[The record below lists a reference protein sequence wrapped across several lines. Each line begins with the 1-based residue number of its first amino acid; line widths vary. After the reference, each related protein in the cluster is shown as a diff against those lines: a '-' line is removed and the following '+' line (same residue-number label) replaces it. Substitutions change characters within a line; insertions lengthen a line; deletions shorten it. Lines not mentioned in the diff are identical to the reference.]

1 MVNRTLMTT
10 HPSAPS
16 VLRRIALV
24 CALLVLAIAGVSAFL
39 RLSKVGLGCEPW
51 PQCYGQEL
59 RTLQRGGV
67 VDDAAVQAVAVAR
80 LAHRILASTALLLVI
95 MLALT
100 ALTTKPVRP
109 SQATLALALLAV
121 ALFLAGLG
129 WFTAGSRVPAVALGN
144 LLGGFAMLAL
154 SWRLA
159 APVASATT
167 VLRTHSRWAMVALV
181 VLVLQVALG
190 GLLSASH
197 STFSCVDTTQC
208 AHQAALDGWRWQLLD
223 PWHEPRFEAASTLPI
238 NPQGALANLLH
249 RGGAFL
255 VVLAVLPAAWLAR
268 RHGHR
273 RAAAALLLLLVLQVA
288 LGTWLAGSGATVPA
302 ALAHNLLA
310 ALMVAT
316 LARLV

>member
-1 MVNRTLMTT
+1 
-10 HPSAPS
+10 
-16 VLRRIALV
+16 V

-59 RTLQRGGV
+59 RALQRGEAI
-67 VDDAAVQAVAVAR
+67 DDAAVRGVAIAR

-95 MLALT
+95 MLALG
-100 ALTTKPVRP
+100 ALTAAPVRR
-109 SQATLALALLAV
+109 SVAALALGLLAV

-129 WFTAGSRVPAVALGN
+129 WITAGSRVPAVALGN

-159 APVASATT
+159 AREAPAAAQHPA
-167 VLRTHSRWAMVALV
+167 LARWAAAALA
-181 VLVLQVALG
+181 VLVMQVALG
-190 GLLSASH
+190 GLLSASL
-197 STFSCVDTTQC
+197 STFSCSDTSQC
-208 AHQAALDGWRWQLLD
+208 VRQAALDGWRWQLLD
-223 PWHEPRFEAASTLPI
+223 PWREPLFEASSTLPI
-238 NPQGALANLLH
+238 NPQGALVNLLH
-249 RGGAFL
+249 RACA
-255 VVLAVLPAAWLAR
+255 LAAALTLLPAAWLAR
-268 RHGHR
+268 RSGHQ
-273 RAAAALLLLLVLQVA
+273 RAAAALLMMLALQLA

-310 ALMVAT
+310 ALMVAA

>member
-1 MVNRTLMTT
+1 MTLP
-10 HPSAPS
+10 PSAPTAM
-16 VLRRIALV
+16 RRIALA

-51 PQCYGQEL
+51 PVCYGQEL
-59 RTLQRGGV
+59 RALQRGEP

-80 LAHRILASTALLLVI
+80 LAHRLLASTALVLVI
-95 MLALT
+95 VIAMGALTHRPVRRGAAMLALG
-100 ALTTKPVRP
+100 
-109 SQATLALALLAV
+109 LLAV

-159 APVASATT
+159 MREAPPAAQ
-167 VLRTHSRWAMVALV
+167 RRADARWAAAALA

-197 STFSCVDTTQC
+197 SSFSCSDTGQC
-208 AHQAALDGWRWQLLD
+208 LRQAALEGWHWQLLD
-223 PWHEPRFEAASTLPI
+223 PWREPLFEAATTLPI
-238 NPQGALANLLH
+238 NPHGALVNLLH
-249 RGGAFL
+249 RAMALG
-255 VVLAVLPAAWLAR
+255 VVLTVLPTAWLAR
-268 RHGHR
+268 RHGDS
-273 RAAAALLLLLVLQVA
+273 RAAAALLLLLVLQIA
-288 LGTWLAGSGATVPA
+288 LGAWLAGSGATVPA

-316 LARLV
+316 LARRV